1 MVLRNLFSGQ
11 QWRCR
16 EQTCGHGWVRGRG
29 AWDDGES
36 NMEIYTLPYIY
47 IFQYDSGSSNWYSV
61 TIWRSGVWWDEGESF
76 KKESV
81 LSHVRCFTRT
91 EDTVVTVTGDARV
104 FSLWAWQRAGLLPPL
119 SWRCFYFREC
129 YHSYFNE
136 EHVHLRRPV
145 AVPDTWRLSMHIC
158 YVSEWISLRFW
169 GSTW

>member
-76 KKESV
+76 KKEGTYV
-81 LSHVRCFTRT
+81 CLRLIH
-91 EDTVVTVTGDARV
+91 DDI
-104 FSLWAWQRAGLLPPL
+104 WQKLEQYYKAIILQLKKK
-119 SWRCFYFREC
+119 
-129 YHSYFNE
+129 
-136 EHVHLRRPV
+136 
-145 AVPDTWRLSMHIC
+145 
-158 YVSEWISLRFW
+158 
-169 GSTW
+169 